1 MRPEVESELKS
12 FAIAIVDV
20 DVVVVVVISVVN
32 KRKKVVKIYEKEGIL
47 HGIMTK

>member
-12 FAIAIVDV
+12 FVIAIVDV
-20 DVVVVVVISVVN
+20 DVVVVISVVN
-32 KRKKVVKIYEKEGIL
+32 KRKKVIKIYEKEGIL